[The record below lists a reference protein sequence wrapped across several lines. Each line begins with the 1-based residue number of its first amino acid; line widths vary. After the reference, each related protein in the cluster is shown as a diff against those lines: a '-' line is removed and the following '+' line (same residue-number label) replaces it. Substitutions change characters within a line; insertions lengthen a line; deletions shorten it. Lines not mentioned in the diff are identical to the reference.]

1 VSSHLIL
8 APKYYLSP
16 TSHMVK
22 GSYATY
28 ELNDDVIEIILE
40 ALEAFQLLD

>member
-1 VSSHLIL
+1 
-8 APKYYLSP
+8 
-16 TSHMVK
+16 MVK

>member
-1 VSSHLIL
+1 VFSHLIL
-8 APKYYLSP
+8 ASKISLPP

-28 ELNDDVIEIILE
+28 EPKDDVIEIILD